1 MTLME
6 LVVSFFGLVAGYAL
20 VSWIMGR
27 GEPKIRPVPRG
38 EPPPRTPPR
47 PAPAKES
54 WWSVLCVP
62 EGSDLA
68 TAKAAYRSLI
78 AQYHPD
84 KVAGMGPEI
93 LAVAEEKSARINGA
107 WEAAQRSFKR

>member
-1 MTLME
+1 MSLME
-6 LVVSFFGLVAGYAL
+6 LVVSFFGLVVGYGV
-20 VSWIMGR
+20 VSWLMGR
-27 GEPKIRPVPRG
+27 GQPPREAPRC
-38 EPPPRTPPR
+38 EPPHRETPR
-47 PAPAKES
+47 PETPKES

-68 TAKAAYRSLI
+68 TAKVAYRSLI

-93 LAVAEEKSARINGA
+93 LKVAEAQSARINAA
-107 WEAAQRSFKR
+107 WEAAQRSFRR